1 MKCVTAMSV
10 VLTLGCRLILL
21 VPTSSDAIVLIA
33 TRPTTNHS
41 RTDGF
46 SGSGSSRVKTIHS
59 SHSLFGA
66 TSDDHA
72 STIAADSV
80 LRPASSHIPSILFVL
95 NAATKWLV
103 SIAVTTGVMW
113 NPKSFRGPYIVV
125 GSIGATVLASK
136 LKRLINQGRPDG
148 APFTDPGM
156 PSSHA
161 LVSFFVATSWGQHIG
176 GYWTMSSAVGVS
188 VLRVVCGYHTIP
200 QIAVGGLLGTLLGF
214 AWMSAGGSLH
224 MHYPKETFVTSW
236 ATYLLGSALYIRKEA
251 PRWLTDEKFL

>member
-1 MKCVTAMSV
+1 MKCITAMSF
-10 VLTLGCRLILL
+10 VLALGCRLILL
-21 VPTSSDAIVLIA
+21 VPTSSDAIILIA

-41 RTDGF
+41 RTEGF
-46 SGSGSSRVKTIHS
+46 SRSGFSRVKTIHS
-59 SHSLFGA
+59 SSSHTLFVA
-66 TSDDHA
+66 TSDD
-72 STIAADSV
+72 SV
-80 LRPASSHIPSILFVL
+80 RPASSRIPSILFVL

-103 SIAVTTGVMW
+103 SIAVTTGVLW

-176 GYWTMSSAVGVS
+176 GYWTMTSALGVS
-188 VLRVVCGYHTIP
+188 VLRVVCGYHTLP
-200 QIAVGGLLGTLLGF
+200 QIVVGGLLGTLLGS
-214 AWMSAGGSLH
+214 AWMATGGLLH
-224 MHYPKETFVTSW
+224 LHYPNATFVTSW
-236 ATYLLGSALYIRKEA
+236 ATYLIGSALYIRKEA
-251 PRWLTDEKFL
+251 TRWLTDEKFL